1 MKVQMPEA
9 AAYIVNTLME
19 HGYEAYIVGGCVR
32 DSILRKEPQDWDI
45 TTSATPEQTKA
56 LFRRSI
62 DTGIEHGTVT
72 IMMGNEGY
80 EVTTYRVDGKY
91 EDHRRPSAVTFTASL
106 SEDLKRRDFTINA
119 MAYNDMEGLVDAF
132 DGMGDLEHGV
142 IRCVGIPRERFDED
156 ALRILRAVRFS
167 AQMDFRIAEETR
179 SAITEQAE
187 FLRDISAE
195 RIQVE
200 LTKLITSGHPERLI
214 DAYELGITQI
224 VLPEFDAMMQTP
236 QNTPYHCYDVGRHT
250 IEVMKNIEPRP
261 VLRWAALLHDVA
273 KPQCRTTDPEG
284 VDHFYGHPAE
294 GRKLARQVLRRLKLD
309 NDTIRRVERL
319 VEWHDYGLDG
329 TLTKRTLRKALNR
342 MGPDLFEDYRKLRL
356 ADMMGQ
362 SEYRIA
368 KKKADL
374 EQLEQFYKEIVENRE
389 CLSVKELEIDG
400 RRLQELGVKPGPDM
414 GRILNMLLQ
423 QVLEQPELNTK
434 ADLESLAL
442 AYWHQIKT
450 QEQGMN

>member
-45 TTSATPEQTKA
+45 TTSATPEQIKA

-119 MAYNDMEGLVDAF
+119 MAYNDTEGLVDAF

-214 DAYELGITQI
+214 DAYELGITKI

-319 VEWHDYGLDG
+319 D
-329 TLTKRTLRKALNR
+329 A
-342 MGPDLFEDYRKLRL
+342 P
-356 ADMMGQ
+356 
-362 SEYRIA
+362 
-368 KKKADL
+368 
-374 EQLEQFYKEIVENRE
+374 
-389 CLSVKELEIDG
+389 
-400 RRLQELGVKPGPDM
+400 
-414 GRILNMLLQ
+414 
-423 QVLEQPELNTK
+423 
-434 ADLESLAL
+434 
-442 AYWHQIKT
+442 
-450 QEQGMN
+450 